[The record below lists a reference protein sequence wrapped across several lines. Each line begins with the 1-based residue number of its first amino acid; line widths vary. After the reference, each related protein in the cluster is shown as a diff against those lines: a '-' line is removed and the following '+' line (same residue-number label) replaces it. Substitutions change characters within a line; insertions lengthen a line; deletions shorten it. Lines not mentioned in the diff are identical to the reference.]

1 MFERHSSL
9 IGDFFEGSLSES
21 DEPPG
26 DVEQTPRNSRAR
38 AKTDRRQRY
47 ERTQSMDRGGGGG
60 GKEEPS
66 PVFYLDPLDWI
77 RAEGS
82 SPLPLK
88 DKSPSKL
95 LENFNTGPKHNL
107 DILTES
113 EENLNSEIE
122 KINNNINTA
131 TAQRSLAD
139 QRNSS
144 LPK

>member
-1 MFERHSSL
+1 
-9 IGDFFEGSLSES
+9 
-21 DEPPG
+21 
-26 DVEQTPRNSRAR
+26 
-38 AKTDRRQRY
+38 
-47 ERTQSMDRGGGGG
+47 MDRGGGG

-77 RAEGS
+77 RTEGS

-95 LENFNTGPKHNL
+95 LENFNTGPGHNL

>member
-1 MFERHSSL
+1 M
-9 IGDFFEGSLSES
+9 
-21 DEPPG
+21 
-26 DVEQTPRNSRAR
+26 
-38 AKTDRRQRY
+38 
-47 ERTQSMDRGGGGG
+47 
-60 GKEEPS
+60 KEEPS

-77 RAEGS
+77 RSEGS

-122 KINNNINTA
+122 KINNNIIAA

>member
-1 MFERHSSL
+1 
-9 IGDFFEGSLSES
+9 
-21 DEPPG
+21 
-26 DVEQTPRNSRAR
+26 
-38 AKTDRRQRY
+38 
-47 ERTQSMDRGGGGG
+47 MDRGGGG